1 MAQITNFMKILG
13 IVVTLAR
20 AGRILFFSKNS
31 NVKFLLQ
38 VKT

>member
-13 IVVTLAR
+13 IVVILTR
-20 AGRILFFSKNS
+20 VGYMLFFSKNS
-31 NVKFLLQ
+31 NVKFLHP

>member
-20 AGRILFFSKNS
+20 VGYMLFFPKNP
-31 NVKFLLQ
+31 NVKFLHP

>member
-13 IVVTLAR
+13 IVVILAR
-20 AGRILFFSKNS
+20 VDYLLFFSKNS